1 MIDFKT
7 LINIAFWAFCKMCKA
22 VYQKK
27 KIWKTFGG
35 KIKVCVF
42 HIERE
47 NPKII
52 ECFWQPTLVPPGY
65 LKPELLAN
73 ISQPFA
79 LSEF

>member
-1 MIDFKT
+1 MI
-7 LINIAFWAFCKMCKA
+7 
-22 VYQKK
+22 
-27 KIWKTFGG
+27 GG
-35 KIKVCVF
+35 KVKVCVF

-65 LKPELLAN
+65 LKPELLAH

>member
-1 MIDFKT
+1 
-7 LINIAFWAFCKMCKA
+7 MCKA